1 MLNITI
7 SFIKRYDSQVI
18 MIIVTCIVLVVQFLR
33 LVGIRFRIFLL
44 IKIHK
49 NLVLH
54 SRMLLFLVL
63 RKRML
68 ILSLRSRI
76 MLLSEVMQ
84 IRL

>member
-1 MLNITI
+1 MRTVKIENPNDVKYNYQL
-7 SFIKRYDSQVI
+7 YQA
-18 MIIVTCIVLVVQFLR
+18 IVLVVQSSR
-33 LVGIRFRIFLL
+33 LVEIRFRIFLL

-63 RKRML
+63 RKKML